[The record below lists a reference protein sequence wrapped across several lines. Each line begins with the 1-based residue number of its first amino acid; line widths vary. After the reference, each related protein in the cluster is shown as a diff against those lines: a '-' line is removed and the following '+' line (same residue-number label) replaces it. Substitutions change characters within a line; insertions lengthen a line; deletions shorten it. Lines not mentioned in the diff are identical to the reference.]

1 MSLLNRVLD
10 AYIMPAKGKGRK
22 RKADED
28 VCTSALKRE
37 QICIL
42 DYENSNCESFTYL
55 SDTKNPNYRLQHLK
69 DIRDLRLSKPQGSV
83 HRMESVCNG
92 IPTDLRD
99 NLDYHRDCYQHFT
112 KNVDRLSRESEPVAG
127 ASGLCIKQ
135 SRLLKTA
142 FFAIKKVQ
150 LQLKSLVRGQLNVH
164 KNSSLT
170 HGKRW

>member
-10 AYIMPAKGKGRK
+10 AYIMSAKGKGRK

-28 VCTSALKRE
+28 VCTSAPKRK

-42 DYENSNCESFTYL
+42 RYESSNCESFTYL
-55 SDTKNPNYRLQHLK
+55 SDTKNPNDRLQHLK

-99 NLDYHRDCYQHFT
+99 NHGYHRDCYQHFT
-112 KNVDRLSRESEPVAG
+112 KNCHVNLSLLLGHQVYVESRVGPV
-127 ASGLCIKQ
+127 LIRQ
-135 SRLLKTA
+135 SCLLKTA
-142 FFAIKKVQ
+142 F
-150 LQLKSLVRGQLNVH
+150 LQ
-164 KNSSLT
+164 
-170 HGKRW
+170 